1 MAALQDL
8 FMKNATEDEVVA
20 IATAYCI
27 DMKIED
33 ELVCTAV
40 VLEFKVL
47 VHVGIVRRLWT
58 LCPQDEVLIVFDQVA
73 LSPNEVCVIL
83 LGPSCGN
90 PYSPWNQTWTVKLP
104 PTPRPPVVPVP
115 PPKVYT
121 YMHTSY
127 NVCGNRVH
135 NH

>member
-1 MAALQDL
+1 
-8 FMKNATEDEVVA
+8 MKNATEDEVVA

-58 LCPQDEVLIVFDQVA
+58 LSLSKPSLHCIWNYGLHHMYVANSPLRPFVLH
-73 LSPNEVCVIL
+73 E
-83 LGPSCGN
+83 
-90 PYSPWNQTWTVKLP
+90 Y
-104 PTPRPPVVPVP
+104 
-115 PPKVYT
+115 
-121 YMHTSY
+121 
-127 NVCGNRVH
+127 
-135 NH
+135 

>member
-8 FMKNATEDEVVA
+8 FLKNATEDEVVA

-58 LCPQDEVLIVFDQVA
+58 LRHPLSCRYDSTVVNQFFGHSHTDHFEVFFDLENKTRA
-73 LSPNEVCVIL
+73 
-83 LGPSCGN
+83 
-90 PYSPWNQTWTVKLP
+90 TK
-104 PTPRPPVVPVP
+104 
-115 PPKVYT
+115 
-121 YMHTSY
+121 
-127 NVCGNRVH
+127 
-135 NH
+135 

>member
-8 FMKNATEDEVVA
+8 FLKNATEDEVVA

-58 LCPQDEVLIVFDQVA
+58 LSPSPACTAYETMELHRMYVA
-73 LSPNEVCVIL
+73 NSPLSPFVLHE
-83 LGPSCGN
+83 
-90 PYSPWNQTWTVKLP
+90 Y
-104 PTPRPPVVPVP
+104 
-115 PPKVYT
+115 
-121 YMHTSY
+121 
-127 NVCGNRVH
+127 
-135 NH
+135 